1 MHSQPPSACLIRT
14 ARASNAEIE
23 PGDMDQVAF
32 VDVLARPQQRAA
44 HAATVEDMGEAA
56 LDHLTAPAHGVPRDA
71 GLQSRPVGV
80 DSLTCR
86 LVAMPAQ
93 IAVGGLRLG
102 DPRFPD
108 AAVEVFQPLA

>member
-1 MHSQPPSACLIRT
+1 
-14 ARASNAEIE
+14 
-23 PGDMDQVAF
+23 MDQVAF

-71 GLQSRPVGV
+71 GL
-80 DSLTCR
+80 
-86 LVAMPAQ
+86 
-93 IAVGGLRLG
+93 RLG